1 MGIERF
7 HSHEID
13 DRVAAVSVTADA
25 LIVKLFDGRMIQTP
39 LDWFPGLASATAL
52 QRKNWEPSGEGY
64 SIHWPDIG
72 EDVSVGE
79 LLRTAPRRTT
89 AAA

>member
-1 MGIERF
+1 MGVERF

-13 DRVAAVSVTADA
+13 DRVAAVSVTAEA
-25 LIVKLFDGRMIQTP
+25 LIVRLFDGRMISTP
-39 LDWFPGLASATAL
+39 LDWFPGLASATSL

-64 SIHWPDIG
+64 AIHWPDIG